1 MRNGEPAM
9 IRDHL
14 TAAIQEVFL
23 LTEQRQSQDLG
34 DAIEHICAAHGLSG
48 EERALME
55 NVAREMAGD
64 RPAAAPTMHNAS
76 LYRAPSDL
84 LLT

>member
-1 MRNGEPAM
+1 M
-9 IRDHL
+9 ISDHL

-23 LTEQRQSQDLG
+23 LAEQRQLQDLG
-34 DAIEHICAAHGLSG
+34 DAIEHICAAHGLAG
-48 EERALME
+48 EERALVE
-55 NVAREMAGD
+55 LVAKEMAGD
-64 RPAAAPTMHNAS
+64 RPAAAPTMDNAS